1 MLNIDNRKSPVNV
14 RLIINDEEYNL
25 TIEKKWTL
33 LYVLREV
40 LDLTG
45 TKAGCRTGDCGSC
58 MVLVDSEAVESCIY
72 LAKNAEGKRITTIEG
87 LADGS
92 ILHPIQ
98 ETFIE
103 AGAVQCGFCT
113 PGMVMSTKA
122 LLDKNPE
129 PSKSEITSA
138 LERNLCRCTGYIKII
153 DAVKLSAIKIK
164 SNNS

>member
-1 MLNIDNRKSPVNV
+1 MLNINKIIDPVY
-14 RLIINDEEYNL
+14 INLTINSEEYSL

-58 MVLVDSEAVESCIY
+58 MVLIDGKAVESCVY
-72 LAKNAEGKRITTIEG
+72 LAKNADSKCVTTIEG
-87 LADGS
+87 LADGTK
-92 ILHPIQ
+92 LHPIQ
-98 ETFIE
+98 EAFIE

-113 PGMVMSTKA
+113 PGMIMSTKA
-122 LLDKNPE
+122 LLDKNTD
-129 PSKSEITSA
+129 PSKKEITSA

-153 DAVKLSAIKIK
+153 DAVNLAAEKL
-164 SNNS
+164 NG

>member
-1 MLNIDNRKSPVNV
+1 MLNMSNIKDPLDIN
-14 RLIINDEEYNL
+14 LTINDEVYSF
-25 TIEKKWTL
+25 TIERKWTL

-58 MVLVDSEAVESCIY
+58 MVLIDDKAVESCIY

-87 LADGS
+87 LAHGTE
-92 ILHPIQ
+92 LHPIQ
-98 ETFIE
+98 EAFIE

-113 PGMVMSTKA
+113 PGMIISTKA
-122 LLDKNPE
+122 LLDKNPD
-129 PSKSEITSA
+129 PSKNEITTA

-153 DAVKLSAIKIK
+153 DAVNMAAQKL
-164 SNNS
+164 NG